1 MVSPISKKNRIIE
14 LDIIRGFA
22 LFGVLLVNLTM
33 IDATLYT
40 DVASSLTESF
50 SLSLWLIDT
59 FAVGKFYS
67 LFSMLF
73 GAGFYYFVFKDA
85 SRLDDAT
92 LLQNTSLFKRRLFI
106 LLFMGLLHMTLVW
119 YGDILHVYAFTGFF
133 LIRKRDKTP
142 RALIQSGLMWWLA
155 SAVIFAYISSLP
167 SSVNDVLVKTA
178 LKAYQSSSYFEMLL
192 YRLTHEVPLVLTNI
206 VLVPIRIYGLFL
218 LGYGYAKS
226 GFFNRIEEHQLL
238 IKRVALSTSLIFI
251 AVSIAENVLSS
262 GFSQSL
268 FKELSTLSGATF
280 YACVLILLCQNRW
293 TRGIV
298 NPLAS
303 LGQMAVTNYL
313 TQTVFFTFF
322 YYGYGF
328 AKFQSLEPVMYWYLA
343 LGFIMLQIIVS
354 NLWLK
359 RHRFGPVEW
368 VWRRLTYKQNPK
380 VV

>member
-92 LLQNTSLFKRRLFI
+92 LLPNTSLFKRRLFI

-238 IKRVALSTSLIFI
+238 IKRVAICTSLIFI
-251 AVSIAENVLSS
+251 AVSVAENVLSS

-280 YACVLILLCQNRW
+280 YACVLILFCQNRW
-293 TRGIV
+293 TRVIV

>member
-73 GAGFYYFVFKDA
+73 GAGFYYFVFKDV

-92 LLQNTSLFKRRLFI
+92 LLQNTSLFKRRLII

-238 IKRVALSTSLIFI
+238 IKRVAICTSLIFI
-251 AVSIAENVLSS
+251 AVSVAENVLSS

-280 YACVLILLCQNRW
+280 YACVLILFCQNRW
-293 TRGIV
+293 TRVIV